1 MGKKPNKKGLYS
13 TKTDKPKARKTGSVV
28 KKRAGGAVNAKDP
41 AAAAMQIEHLESP
54 GRKVGPKLDK
64 LKEKVKKIIHYR
76 KESNRAQKPTLGKK
90 GVLKKTNSWEEH
102 DVKEGKKQMREG
114 HKGHAEALFDDAHGS
129 WNWSKSHHSTGAEH
143 NHVVNRIAGRN
154 NR

>member
-1 MGKKPNKKGLYS
+1 M
-13 TKTDKPKARKTGSVV
+13 
-28 KKRAGGAVNAKDP
+28 
-41 AAAAMQIEHLESP
+41 
-54 GRKVGPKLDK
+54 
-64 LKEKVKKIIHYR
+64 KEKVKKIIHYR